1 MALAVSLLPRLLL
14 SRPLPGSAARLWT
27 PGSADVWPPLA
38 GLCCFCRRRL
48 GSGAAPFPRV
58 SWASAALALPARA
71 PQRPL
76 LSPLGLPTT
85 LPAFPSCP
93 RRIYSTEEQPQQRQ
107 KTKMIILGFSNPIN
121 WIRTRIYSFLIW
133 AYFDQEFSIAEFSE
147 GAKQAFAHV
156 SKLLSQSKFDL
167 LEELVAKETL
177 RVLKEKVTSLPDN
190 HKNALAA
197 DIDEIVYTSTGD
209 ISIYYDE
216 KGRKFVNI
224 LMCFWYLTSANIP
237 SETISGAS
245 VFQVK
250 LGDQNVETKQLLSA
264 SYEFQREFTQ
274 GVKPDWT
281 ISRIEHPKLVE

>member
-14 SRPLPGSAARLWT
+14 SRPLSGSAARLWT

-58 SWASAALALPARA
+58 SWASAALALPARD

-85 LPAFPSCP
+85 LPAFSSCP
-93 RRIYSTEEQPQQRQ
+93 RRTYSTEEHPQQRQ

-147 GAKQAFAHV
+147 GAKQVCLFLY
-156 SKLLSQSKFDL
+156 K
-167 LEELVAKETL
+167 
-177 RVLKEKVTSLPDN
+177 
-190 HKNALAA
+190 
-197 DIDEIVYTSTGD
+197 
-209 ISIYYDE
+209 
-216 KGRKFVNI
+216 
-224 LMCFWYLTSANIP
+224 
-237 SETISGAS
+237 
-245 VFQVK
+245 
-250 LGDQNVETKQLLSA
+250 
-264 SYEFQREFTQ
+264 
-274 GVKPDWT
+274 
-281 ISRIEHPKLVE
+281 